1 MLCVMLRILPLI
13 FAAALSAV
21 SLSAKQPNVLVIL
34 VDDMGY
40 GDVGAYNADSKIPTP
55 HLDKLA
61 HEGMMFTDAHAAGSL
76 CHPSRYGLITGELPI
91 RVDTSVWPRDPVIA
105 PDRLTIASM
114 LKAEGYRTAMVG
126 KWHLGFKEEGYDKPL
141 RGGPIDVG
149 FETYFGIRAS
159 TDIPPYFYIDGD
171 RAVVPPT
178 GRIETSEGDGV
189 WTRIQGEFWREGG
202 LAPNLQLVDVL
213 PRFTDEAVGVI
224 RDHARLESKK
234 PLFLYLA
241 YPAPHTPWLPT
252 PEFQGRTDNMYG
264 DFTVMVDH
272 MIGRV
277 LEALDHS
284 GLKGETLV
292 IFSSDNG
299 PVWYDKDVE
308 RFGHDAVGGLN
319 GMKGDAYEGGH
330 RMPFIVRWPGKVE
343 PGSASGQTICFT
355 DVLAT
360 LAEVSGAK
368 LPAGQAPDSFSFRR
382 AMMGDSLPHTRVRGP
397 LLLRSARGH
406 NALRIGKWKY
416 IDQLGSGGF
425 SSGRGD
431 EYKKPNPGPG
441 NPTAQLF
448 DMESDPGETT
458 NLWAEY
464 PDVVAVMAAELAR
477 LQTESHTR
485 PY

>member
-1 MLCVMLRILPLI
+1 
-13 FAAALSAV
+13 
-21 SLSAKQPNVLVIL
+21 
-34 VDDMGY
+34 
-40 GDVGAYNADSKIPTP
+40 
-55 HLDKLA
+55 
-61 HEGMMFTDAHAAGSL
+61 
-76 CHPSRYGLITGELPI
+76 
-91 RVDTSVWPRDPVIA
+91 
-105 PDRLTIASM
+105 
-114 LKAEGYRTAMVG
+114 
-126 KWHLGFKEEGYDKPL
+126 
-141 RGGPIDVG
+141 
-149 FETYFGIRAS
+149 
-159 TDIPPYFYIDGD
+159 
-171 RAVVPPT
+171 
-178 GRIETSEGDGV
+178 
-189 WTRIQGEFWREGG
+189 
-202 LAPNLQLVDVL
+202 
-213 PRFTDEAVGVI
+213 
-224 RDHARLESKK
+224 
-234 PLFLYLA
+234 
-241 YPAPHTPWLPT
+241 
-252 PEFQGRTDNMYG
+252 
-264 DFTVMVDH
+264 MVDH

-284 GLKGETLV
+284 GLKEETLV

-319 GMKGDAYEGGH
+319 GMKGDAHEGGH

-441 NPTAQLF
+441 DPTAQLF